1 MIARW
6 LSVLA
11 SLLPLAVFAQPLIE
25 DTGELKTV
33 RIQRAAAPP
42 EIDGVL
48 NEEIWLRAPVIDAF
62 HQVNPVE
69 FGAASE
75 RTEVRV
81 LYDRDALYIGARM
94 FDGEPELINARILR
108 QGQPIGSDDR
118 FFVHIDPF
126 NSRRGGYLFGVNPN
140 GVRYDGVFEGVTQ
153 RQFDWDGI
161 WQAAST
167 IDREGW
173 VVEIAIPFKTLSF
186 DPSTETWRMNFVRNI
201 ERKNEGMAWVSR
213 NRTTDLSTM
222 GEMRGI
228 SQIEQGRGLD
238 VVPAVSVR
246 DRRSVAGS
254 VAETETEPSL
264 DVFYKITPQLN
275 ASLTINTDFSATEVD
290 DRQVNLTRFSLFF
303 PEKRDFFLQDVDIFQ
318 FGRLQQDGRPF
329 FSRKLGI
336 SPSGQEV
343 PIDFGGKVS
352 GRIGRFDVGA
362 LAVRQEAY
370 ENVNATTALVGRVAA
385 NVLEESSVGMIVTD
399 GDPTS
404 NLSNSVAGI
413 DFRYFNSRLAGGRSV
428 SGEAWVQQ
436 SDTEGL
442 AGDDTAAGI
451 HVELPTT
458 AGLGGEVALTKIDD
472 NFNPAL
478 GFVRRRGI
486 DELTLAFGNTWRPRG
501 SVIRTVFSGVDAG
514 RIEYSDNG
522 DVQSEVIEFQAL
534 TVELNSQ
541 DSFNVGYT
549 QSREG
554 LRSPFTIS
562 PGVTIPPG
570 EYSFDQV
577 NLGVR
582 TGQQRAVGG
591 GFFINNGEFYDGE
604 RFGVG
609 MFVGWRPSRHF
620 RTNFN
625 YQFNDID
632 LPQGSFV
639 TRVVRVSLEAV
650 FSSKL
655 AWINLI
661 QYDNVSE
668 TVGVNSRL
676 HWIPQA
682 GREAFLVLNH
692 NLQDLDRDD
701 DFHSSFSEL
710 TLKYGYT
717 FRF

>member
-1 MIARW
+1 M
-6 LSVLA
+6 
-11 SLLPLAVFAQPLIE
+11 
-25 DTGELKTV
+25 
-33 RIQRAAAPP
+33 
-42 EIDGVL
+42 
-48 NEEIWLRAPVIDAF
+48 
-62 HQVNPVE
+62 
-69 FGAASE
+69 
-75 RTEVRV
+75 
-81 LYDRDALYIGARM
+81 
-94 FDGEPELINARILR
+94 
-108 QGQPIGSDDR
+108 
-118 FFVHIDPF
+118 
-126 NSRRGGYLFGVNPN
+126 
-140 GVRYDGVFEGVTQ
+140 
-153 RQFDWDGI
+153 
-161 WQAAST
+161 
-167 IDREGW
+167 
-173 VVEIAIPFKTLSF
+173 
-186 DPSTETWRMNFVRNI
+186 
-201 ERKNEGMAWVSR
+201 
-213 NRTTDLSTM
+213 
-222 GEMRGI
+222 
-228 SQIEQGRGLD
+228 
-238 VVPAVSVR
+238 
-246 DRRSVAGS
+246 
-254 VAETETEPSL
+254 
-264 DVFYKITPQLN
+264 
-275 ASLTINTDFSATEVD
+275 
-290 DRQVNLTRFSLFF
+290 
-303 PEKRDFFLQDVDIFQ
+303 
-318 FGRLQQDGRPF
+318 QQDGRPF

-458 AGLGGEVALTKIDD
+458 AGLGGEVAFTKIDD

-514 RIEYSDNG
+514 HIEYSDNG

-534 TVELNSQ
+534 NVELNSQ

-604 RFGVG
+604 RFGDRNVPRLAPEPA
-609 MFVGWRPSRHF
+609 FSDEFQLPVQRH
-620 RTNFN
+620 RSAAG
-625 YQFNDID
+625 QLRD
-632 LPQGSFV
+632 
-639 TRVVRVSLEAV
+639 TRR
-650 FSSKL
+650 
-655 AWINLI
+655 
-661 QYDNVSE
+661 
-668 TVGVNSRL
+668 
-676 HWIPQA
+676 
-682 GREAFLVLNH
+682 
-692 NLQDLDRDD
+692 
-701 DFHSSFSEL
+701 
-710 TLKYGYT
+710 
-717 FRF
+717 